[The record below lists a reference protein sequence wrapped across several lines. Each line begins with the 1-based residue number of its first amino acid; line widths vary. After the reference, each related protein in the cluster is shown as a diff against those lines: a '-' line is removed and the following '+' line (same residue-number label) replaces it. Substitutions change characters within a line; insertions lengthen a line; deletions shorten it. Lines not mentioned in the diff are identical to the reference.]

1 VHALETEEAN
11 ILARLDGLRKGKAK
25 KVCAPLF
32 CLGKYVGWMD
42 TDWHCGQVTAS
53 EREKIEKE
61 WKKSV
66 MVCRKREK
74 IAREMW
80 RMIADMLPD
89 KDARDEHREMF
100 DLDG

>member
-1 VHALETEEAN
+1 
-11 ILARLDGLRKGKAK
+11 
-25 KVCAPLF
+25 
-32 CLGKYVGWMD
+32 MD
-42 TDWHCGQVTAS
+42 TNEKQVTAS

-61 WKKSV
+61 WKKSG

-80 RMIADMLPD
+80 SIIADMLPD
-89 KDARDEHREMF
+89 KEARDERREMF